1 MPFIR
6 IPGARIVACRRFRSR
21 VGAMEETVT
30 TLSGWHNGMRCFPY
44 ATLYIALLIGQAVAM
59 MVWVAYGLT

>member
-21 VGAMEETVT
+21 VGAMEERVR
-30 TLSGWHNGMRCFPY
+30 TLSGGHNGMRCFPY
-44 ATLYIALLIGQAVAM
+44 ATLYVALLIGQVLAM
-59 MVWVAYGLT
+59 MVWVAYGPM

>member
-1 MPFIR
+1 
-6 IPGARIVACRRFRSR
+6 
-21 VGAMEETVT
+21 MEERVR
-30 TLSGWHNGMRCFPY
+30 TLSRWHNGMRCFPY